1 MQVSEENKHLVIQGT
16 PVGKRD
22 SEVLSPPNSTFT
34 KKTKMADNQN
44 PSAEWTT
51 KFQTDL
57 IALMRQQVFDPFKKE
72 LLDKVESLEKEVS
85 KIPEIQVDV
94 QTAIDNTN
102 FNESETLKLDKRV
115 CNLEKDNKFLNIR
128 CNQLYEMVK
137 HERKEKME
145 IKNKLSEVEDRQRR
159 DNLVFEGVPDKKG
172 ESAGEC
178 RSSMR
183 KHLKDTLKVTD
194 ADNISMGRVH
204 RLGAYKEGENRQ
216 TIVKF
221 DLFQQREKV
230 WAKGKGLPTD
240 TTTRIKENFSKES
253 EKARSKLYPLMRA
266 ARNKGYFAKLEG
278 HKLIVRDTRDG
289 KNLNVTCTMD
299 NTSQL
304 PPDLDP
310 EKLFTPSKD
319 GVTLYY
325 TLFSPH
331 SSFYECEFTHNGL
344 TFNSLEQYIIRT
356 NALTI
361 QDNDLAER
369 VMGVQD
375 PSVMKSMAKGKFDK
389 IDLDIKQQHVKDGMK
404 LKYGQNER
412 LKSLLKDTI
421 GTTLAEA
428 SPFDQTWGT
437 GRRMTHKEAFKGW
450 PGQNLHGKVLMEVRD
465 EFAHEEDWD

>member
-1 MQVSEENKHLVIQGT
+1 MVIGDT
-16 PVGKRD
+16 PGAKRD
-22 SEVLSPPNSTFT
+22 SEVLSPPNSAHT
-34 KKTKMADNQN
+34 KKSKMADNVN

-57 IALMRQQVFDPFKKE
+57 IALMKQQVFDPFKKE
-72 LLDKVESLEKEVS
+72 LLERVEKLEIEVD
-85 KIPEIQVDV
+85 KIPTIQEDV
-94 QTAIDNTN
+94 QTAIDNSN

-115 CNLEKDNKFLNIR
+115 CDLEKDNTFLNIR

-137 HERKEKME
+137 NERREKME

-172 ESAGEC
+172 ETASEC
-178 RSSMR
+178 ATNMR
-183 KHLKDTLKVTD
+183 KHLKDTLNVPN
-194 ADNISMGRVH
+194 ADNIVIGRVH
-204 RLGAYKEGENRQ
+204 RLGAFKEGENRQ
-216 TIVKF
+216 TIIKF
-221 DLFQQREKV
+221 DRFQEREKV
-230 WAKGKGLPTD
+230 WAKGKGLASD
-240 TTTRIKENFSKES
+240 SSHKIKENFSKES

-289 KNLNVTCTMD
+289 KNLNVTCTLD

-304 PPDLDP
+304 PADLDP
-310 EKLFTPSKD
+310 EKLFTPSKN

-331 SSFYECEFTHNGL
+331 SSFYECEFTQNGY
-344 TFNSLEQYIIRT
+344 TYNCLEQYIIRK

-361 QDNDLAER
+361 KDNDLARR
-369 VMGVQD
+369 VMGVHD
-375 PSVMKSMAKGKFDK
+375 PAVMKSMAKGKFDK
-389 IDLDIKQQHVKDGMK
+389 IDLDIKQQHMRDGMK

-412 LKSLLKDTI
+412 LKALLKDSV

-437 GRRMTHKEAFKGW
+437 GRRMTHAEAFKNW
-450 PGQNLHGKVLMEVRD
+450 PGQNLHGKILMEVRD